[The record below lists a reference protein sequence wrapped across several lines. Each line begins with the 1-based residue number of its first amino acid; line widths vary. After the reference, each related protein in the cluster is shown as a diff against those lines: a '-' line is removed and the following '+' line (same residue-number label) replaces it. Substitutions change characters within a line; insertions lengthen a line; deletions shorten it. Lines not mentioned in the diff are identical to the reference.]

1 MSATPI
7 ATTRLLNRKAA
18 LVSGFIVNKDILRF
32 AGLAATYSP
41 MS

>member
-1 MSATPI
+1 MNVSPI
-7 ATTRLLNRKAA
+7 AMTMLLNRKAA
-18 LVSGFIVNKDILRF
+18 VVSGLNMNKDILRF